1 MEFEFSALQ
10 ITLVPRERVLFS
22 GLLLK
27 RRANHDCSELGQMI
41 LKLKSLASVDAYG
54 AKPRVPL
61 SPVSNSFSILP

>member
-1 MEFEFSALQ
+1 
-10 ITLVPRERVLFS
+10 
-22 GLLLK
+22 
-27 RRANHDCSELGQMI
+27 MI